1 MMQIYL
7 EHPRHGKKIAIDFKE
22 AEADKKMG
30 WKEVTSDQYFNRVKK
45 SESIK
50 IPDLMKAANEILN
63 GTSVNT
69 ERDALAAK
77 YAEKFGK
84 APHHRMSSDS
94 IRQKLEEVAA

>member
-30 WKEVTSDQYFNRVKK
+30 WKEVAADQYFNRVKK
-45 SESIK
+45 PEPAK
-50 IPDLMKAANEILN
+50 PVEAKVDQ
-63 GTSVNT
+63 
-69 ERDALAAK
+69 ERDELAAK

-84 APHHRMSSDS
+84 APHHRMSNDS